1 MQRLTGRS
9 GREHGAVSVVVALLM
24 VPLLGFAAI
33 AIDVASMLSQ
43 QQRLQV
49 AADAAALAIA
59 QDCAR
64 NACGTPTQTAT
75 LLTNANYGS
84 GANATLISP
93 SPTPS
98 AGTVTVQSSTVS
110 HHFFAPLLGVDSTDV
125 VAQATANWGSPVK
138 GTAMLPLIFSWCA
151 FDAQTHGGLPTQT
164 TEQTIQ
170 FTKDDNTHCTGPSG
184 NVVPAGFGWVTV
196 GLSGCTYVS
205 SISTVLTSDPGN
217 SIPNGCSESDFTKLQ
232 NQVVL
237 LPLFDAGDAGGTGS
251 NAWYR
256 VYGFA
261 AFKLTGY
268 KFPSIS
274 WNSNGCSKNCV
285 KGYFTQFVSIDDAFT
300 YGTGAPQGLGLEAA
314 FLTS

>member
-1 MQRLTGRS
+1 MQRLSRQTSRQ
-9 GREHGAVSVVVALLM
+9 HGAVSVVVALLM
-24 VPLLGFAAI
+24 VPLLGFAAV

-64 NACGTPTQTAT
+64 NACGTPVDTAT
-75 LLTNANYGS
+75 GMTNANYGP
-84 GANATLISP
+84 GGNATLISP
-93 SPTPS
+93 SPTPG
-98 AGTVTVQSSTVS
+98 AGTVTVQTSTVS
-110 HHFFAPLLGVDSTDV
+110 HHFFAPVLGVDSTDV

-151 FDAQTHGGLPTQT
+151 FKAQTGGGLPTQT

-170 FTKDDNTHCTGPSG
+170 FTKDDGTTCTGPSG
-184 NVVPAGFGWVTV
+184 NTVPGGFGWVTV

-205 SISTVLTSDPGN
+205 SISTTLYSDPGN
-217 SIPNGCSESDFTKLQ
+217 SIPNGCSEADFVAVQDKI
-232 NQVVL
+232 VL
-237 LPLFDAGDAGGTGS
+237 LPLFAAGNAGSTGN
-251 NAWYR
+251 NAWYT

-274 WNSNGCSKNCV
+274 WNSTGCSKNCV
-285 KGYFTQFVSIDDAFT
+285 KGYFTQFVSIDDAFK
-300 YGTGAPQGLGLEAA
+300 GGAGAPAGLGVETAY
-314 FLTS
+314 LTS